1 MEQQDWNQ
9 VTWSKN
15 PARINIYNTVNAP
28 GIQKVTHKPTQ
39 LPKGHAKF
47 KQLDSDDPL
56 SVSASNEIN
65 PITRLKIRQSIQKA
79 RLAKSLTQK
88 DLAGKLRINVKIIN
102 EYESG
107 KVVPDKTMISKICR
121 VLGVS
126 SLDRNGGA

>member
-28 GIQKVTHKPTQ
+28 DTQKVTYKPTQ
-39 LPKGHAKF
+39 LPKGHSKF

-56 SVSASNEIN
+56 SSNKEIN
-65 PITRLKIRQSIQKA
+65 PLTRLKIRQSIQKA

>member
-1 MEQQDWNQ
+1 MEHQDWNQ
-9 VTWSKN
+9 VTWNKN

-28 GIQKVTHKPTQ
+28 DIQKVTYKPTQ

-56 SVSASNEIN
+56 SANKEIN

-126 SLDRNGGA
+126 TLES

>member
-1 MEQQDWNQ
+1 MEHQDWNQ

-28 GIQKVTHKPTQ
+28 DIQKVTHKPTQ

-56 SVSASNEIN
+56 SANKEMN
-65 PITRLKIRQSIQKA
+65 PIARLKIRQSIQKA

-126 SLDRNGGA
+126 SLES

>member
-1 MEQQDWNQ
+1 MEHQDWNQ
-9 VTWSKN
+9 VTWNKN

-28 GIQKVTHKPTQ
+28 DIQKVTHKPTQ

-56 SVSASNEIN
+56 SANKEMN
-65 PITRLKIRQSIQKA
+65 PIARLKIRQSIQKA

-88 DLAGKLRINVKIIN
+88 DLAGKLRVNVKIIN

-126 SLDRNGGA
+126 TLES